1 MIPAA
6 RILGPSTLGKVA
18 VVVVLIP
25 IFSDL
30 IDFGGGFFLSRN
42 LKKMQYSKRELENY
56 FIKKIKLSFL
66 LIVPWVITVLIFK
79 INFALILPSTLLLI
93 LANILSLFNTTNQQI
108 AIATGDANKAAYGL
122 LIERLGWST
131 FFLLVQ
137 VGSNSIVIFFVSTML
152 GYLGQALYLY
162 LNIFKVNFQEISDD
176 IRVSEVKFSDY
187 SEIGLKS
194 LITNSYLLNQIL
206 VTTIA
211 GSASGGIFN
220 AAYRLRN
227 LMVIGYS
234 SVSWSITSYLLRDS
248 SEKNFRKTLHVN
260 RFTLIVNSLGLISL
274 FIFAHTIF
282 HIAFGNE
289 YNQSIPVF
297 RLLCVT
303 QLLNMIPILITNF
316 LMCNNK
322 ERALRRLMSKLV
334 PLTLIAEATGAYI
347 DGARGAAV
355 GTLLATFVT
364 AFLHIQ
370 YFKLF
375 AKNRL

>member
-1 MIPAA
+1 
-6 RILGPSTLGKVA
+6 
-18 VVVVLIP
+18 
-25 IFSDL
+25 
-30 IDFGGGFFLSRN
+30 
-42 LKKMQYSKRELENY
+42 
-56 FIKKIKLSFL
+56 
-66 LIVPWVITVLIFK
+66 
-79 INFALILPSTLLLI
+79 
-93 LANILSLFNTTNQQI
+93 
-108 AIATGDANKAAYGL
+108 
-122 LIERLGWST
+122 
-131 FFLLVQ
+131 
-137 VGSNSIVIFFVSTML
+137 ML